1 MAIADERLVL
11 EASVVDDFTDTLLDL
26 SEGLAE
32 IDRLAASTVE
42 NIEADIE
49 MSEFRRKAAEIES
62 TLSEIDDDVDIGAGV
77 GGPSAG
83 GAVADGPSPEASAD
97 GGGPDTSLLDPDQI
111 QRVSDEFG
119 KAFTPDALFE
129 DGAGRRAAD
138 FLDGDISEFL
148 DIDKATELVLEG
160 DLDPEL
166 ITDFEGLDVDESLD
180 ALSELQELGVT
191 SLPTDLSDQFRN
203 LELKMG
209 DFFRIFAALIPLIA
223 IFVGAIP
230 AAVSGL
236 VALGGAALAAAGAL
250 AGVAGLAVLGAAL
263 DAEGNVETEQ
273 LTNRI
278 EELFDQATAELGPV
292 VQQYAPLLNDAFRTV
307 EATIAGIAD
316 EAGVFR
322 RVVGDAR
329 GALQYLETTVP
340 SALRDIVRFGDAAM
354 PILSGIIREM
364 GNMGILRAFA
374 DLLVRTIPLLST
386 LTAEIVGMIPAVI
399 QLSEGF
405 LITATGLTMLLGVFF
420 DIINVVPYAGQFIG
434 VLTSLLLGLVSVTAL
449 YTVATSGATAAVL
462 SFGKSILA
470 AAGALIGK
478 YTVGLLAAT
487 YGQYGFAAAA
497 AVAAAQAAVLLGV
510 LTFGLAPVL
519 GTLSSGF
526 TDLSGD
532 IDSATESLRAF
543 TNQAGNVGGSVGVD
557 TTTPSGM
564 SSTGGYADASS
575 MTVVAPDKQT
585 GTAIANTLSFGQPS
599 VNDDV
604 ANRIHN
610 Q

>member
-1 MAIADERLVL
+1 
-11 EASVVDDFTDTLLDL
+11 
-26 SEGLAE
+26 
-32 IDRLAASTVE
+32 
-42 NIEADIE
+42 
-49 MSEFRRKAAEIES
+49 
-62 TLSEIDDDVDIGAGV
+62 
-77 GGPSAG
+77 
-83 GAVADGPSPEASAD
+83 
-97 GGGPDTSLLDPDQI
+97 
-111 QRVSDEFG
+111 
-119 KAFTPDALFE
+119 
-129 DGAGRRAAD
+129 
-138 FLDGDISEFL
+138 
-148 DIDKATELVLEG
+148 
-160 DLDPEL
+160 
-166 ITDFEGLDVDESLD
+166 
-180 ALSELQELGVT
+180 
-191 SLPTDLSDQFRN
+191 
-203 LELKMG
+203 KMG

-449 YTVATSGATAAVL
+449 Y
-462 SFGKSILA
+462 
-470 AAGALIGK
+470 
-478 YTVGLLAAT
+478 
-487 YGQYGFAAAA
+487 
-497 AVAAAQAAVLLGV
+497 
-510 LTFGLAPVL
+510 
-519 GTLSSGF
+519 
-526 TDLSGD
+526 
-532 IDSATESLRAF
+532 
-543 TNQAGNVGGSVGVD
+543 
-557 TTTPSGM
+557 
-564 SSTGGYADASS
+564 
-575 MTVVAPDKQT
+575 
-585 GTAIANTLSFGQPS
+585 
-599 VNDDV
+599 
-604 ANRIHN
+604 
-610 Q
+610 